1 MFELLS
7 ISLKGCSSIAT
18 SLLITEQLFHSTF
31 RPRGY
36 PKYPH
41 LFHFEFLLFL
51 PCCSWG
57 YFAAAVSHSSN
68 NFHSSSSSSS
78 SFHLASSVHRKGC
91 DRVERVSFLIS
102 SSPRIDYFALSSRT
116 CLDHT
121 AEFLTAAFK
130 QVYLFVSINT
140 FQLLWHAVSAA
151 LIETLHM

>member
-1 MFELLS
+1 MLELIS

-18 SLLITEQLFHSTF
+18 SLLITKQLFYPTF

-68 NFHSSSSSSS
+68 NFHSSSSSS
-78 SFHLASSVHRKGC
+78 FHLASSLHRKGC
-91 DRVERVSFLIS
+91 DGVERVSFLIS

-121 AEFLTAAFK
+121 TEPLTAAFK

>member
-1 MFELLS
+1 MLELIS
-7 ISLKGCSSIAT
+7 ISLKGCSSTAT
-18 SLLITEQLFHSTF
+18 SLLITKKLFYSSF

-51 PCCSWG
+51 LCCSWG

-68 NFHSSSSSSS
+68 NFHSSSS
-78 SFHLASSVHRKGC
+78 FHLASSLHRKCC
-91 DRVERVSFLIS
+91 DGVERVSFLIS

-116 CLDHT
+116 RLDHT
-121 AEFLTAAFK
+121 AELLTAAFK
-130 QVYLFVSINT
+130 KVYLFVSINT